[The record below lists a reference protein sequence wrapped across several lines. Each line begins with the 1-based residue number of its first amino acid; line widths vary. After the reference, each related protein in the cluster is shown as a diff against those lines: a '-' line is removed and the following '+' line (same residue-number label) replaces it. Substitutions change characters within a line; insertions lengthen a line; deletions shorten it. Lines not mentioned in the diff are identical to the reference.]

1 MKYGMRLRGFSMGA
15 QPMEGFIKRH
25 DDLTG
30 KYYDIVEY
38 DRELTE
44 EEMNTYS
51 MDPIQDSQPKKK
63 LAENASN
70 ILQHQVETAYKLIN
84 NYDNPYNEIKA
95 QAIAKMVL
103 TTIKDLGYNSP
114 EEMGVDINPDDFGL

>member
-15 QPMEGFIKRH
+15 QPMEGFVKRH
-25 DDLTG
+25 DDQTG

-38 DRELTE
+38 NRALTQ

-51 MDPIQDSQPKKK
+51 MDPIQDNQPKKK
-63 LAENASN
+63 LADNPAN
-70 ILQHQVETAYKLIN
+70 ILQHQVELAYNLLQ
-84 NYDNPYNEIKA
+84 DDSDPFNEIKA
-95 QAIAKMVL
+95 QAIAEMVL

-114 EEMGVDINPDDFGL
+114 DEMGVDIDPADFGL